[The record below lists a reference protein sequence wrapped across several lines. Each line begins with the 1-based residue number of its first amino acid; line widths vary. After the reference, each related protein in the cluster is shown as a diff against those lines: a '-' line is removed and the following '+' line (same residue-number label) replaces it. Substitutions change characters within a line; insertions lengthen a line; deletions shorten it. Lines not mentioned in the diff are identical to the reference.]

1 MSVVNGNRLARSDGG
16 SRCGVPRHAVPR
28 RGRVPGR
35 LVAVYVL
42 LGVMVGCGGVHVAL
56 VAPGRPLV
64 TPWLVA
70 GVVAGVVAACVA
82 ACLDVLPPAPAGGS
96 PEEEGPVAA
105 GEPAPGGGEDP
116 VGEEPAGA
124 VGGAW

>member
-1 MSVVNGNRLARSDGG
+1 MSVVNDIRRARSDGG

-28 RGRVPGR
+28 RGRVSGR

-82 ACLDVLPPAPAGGS
+82 ACLDVLPPAPAGGV
-96 PEEEGPVAA
+96 PEEE
-105 GEPAPGGGEDP
+105 EPAPGAGTSAPGAGDGAGG
-116 VGEEPAGA
+116 V
-124 VGGAW
+124 W

>member
-1 MSVVNGNRLARSDGG
+1 MSVVNGSRVSRSDGG
-16 SRCGVPRHAVPR
+16 SRCGVPRHAAPR
-28 RGRVPGR
+28 RVSGR
-35 LVAVYVL
+35 LVVVYVL

-82 ACLDVLPPAPAGGS
+82 ACLDACPPASAGGV
-96 PEEEGPVAA
+96 PEEE
-105 GEPAPGGGEDP
+105 GEPAPGAVERS

>member
-1 MSVVNGNRLARSDGG
+1 MSVVNGSRVSRSDGG
-16 SRCGVPRHAVPR
+16 SRCGVPRHAAPR
-28 RGRVPGR
+28 RVSGR
-35 LVAVYVL
+35 LVVVYVL

-82 ACLDVLPPAPAGGS
+82 ACLDVLPLAPAGGVL
-96 PEEEGPVAA
+96 EE
-105 GEPAPGGGEDP
+105 EPAPGAGTSAPGAGER
-116 VGEEPAGA
+116 A
-124 VGGAW
+124 GGAR

>member
-1 MSVVNGNRLARSDGG
+1 MSVVNGSRVSRSDGG
-16 SRCGVPRHAVPR
+16 SRCGVPRHAAPG
-28 RGRVPGR
+28 RGRVPRR
-35 LVAVYVL
+35 LVVVYVL

-56 VAPGRPLV
+56 VGPGRPLV

-82 ACLDVLPPAPAGGS
+82 ACLDVLPSASAGGV
-96 PEEEGPVAA
+96 PEEEGAVAA
-105 GEPAPGGGEDP
+105 GEPALGGGEDP

-124 VGGAW
+124 VGGVW

>member
-1 MSVVNGNRLARSDGG
+1 MSVVNGSRVSRSDGG

-28 RGRVPGR
+28 RVSGR

-56 VAPGRPLV
+56 VGPGRPLV

-70 GVVAGVVAACVA
+70 GVVAGVAAACVA
-82 ACLDVLPPAPAGGS
+82 ACLDVCPPAPAGGA
-96 PEEEGPVAA
+96 PEK
-105 GEPAPGGGEDP
+105 EPAPGAGEDP
-116 VGEEPAGA
+116 VAEVPVGAGESAGG
-124 VGGAW
+124 VR

>member
-16 SRCGVPRHAVPR
+16 SRCGVPRHAAS

-35 LVAVYVL
+35 LVVVYVL

-82 ACLDVLPPAPAGGS
+82 ACLDALPPASAGGV
-96 PEEEGPVAA
+96 PEEEGAVAA
-105 GEPAPGGGEDP
+105 GEPALGGGEDP

-124 VGGAW
+124 VGGVW